1 MGGKCR
7 ISGTSGRLISLV
19 SNNLRGSGH
28 AREFLPRC
36 FVMPVPLL
44 RHACPVWASAA
55 SGGGAAAGGE
65 GVPFGP
71 VTGPRGTK
79 MGVFDALG
87 PAIGPKGT
95 LKLGKTPG
103 VTHLQGGG
111 RDRRVLEGKWGC
123 KYVEGRNGKENRFS
137 EAAFF
142 RRSQENGSLCDR
154 FLRCHGSSWGR
165 GGWAEWKCWKSGTS
179 GDIISLVS
187 NDLRGSGHVC
197 GLGEEKQK
205 ELFF

>member
-1 MGGKCR
+1 
-7 ISGTSGRLISLV
+7 
-19 SNNLRGSGH
+19 
-28 AREFLPRC
+28 
-36 FVMPVPLL
+36 
-44 RHACPVWASAA
+44 
-55 SGGGAAAGGE
+55 
-65 GVPFGP
+65 
-71 VTGPRGTK
+71 

-95 LKLGKTPG
+95 LKPGITPG
-103 VTHLQGGG
+103 VTHLQG
-111 RDRRVLEGKWGC
+111 RRLWRVLEGKWGC
-123 KYVEGRNGKENRFS
+123 KCVGGKGNRKENRFS

-165 GGWAEWKCWKSGTS
+165 EGWAEWKCWKSGTS
-179 GDIISLVS
+179 GRLISLVS
-187 NDLRGSGHVC
+187 NHLRGSGHVC

>member
-1 MGGKCR
+1 MEWKCR
-7 ISGTSGRLISLV
+7 KSGTSGRLISLV

-55 SGGGAAAGGE
+55 SGCGAAAGGE

-95 LKLGKTPG
+95 LKPGKPRESCICR
-103 VTHLQGGG
+103 GGG
-111 RDRRVLEGKWGC
+111 RDRSVLEGASGC
-123 KYVEGRNGKENRFS
+123 ATV
-137 EAAFF
+137 
-142 RRSQENGSLCDR
+142 
-154 FLRCHGSSWGR
+154 
-165 GGWAEWKCWKSGTS
+165 
-179 GDIISLVS
+179 
-187 NDLRGSGHVC
+187 
-197 GLGEEKQK
+197 
-205 ELFF
+205 